1 MSVLLSTVPSSQH
14 RACLTQELTQKKFL
28 SAIMNEI
35 EKKKKCQRLMRPRKG
50 EKLGALG
57 SCSAIYICSV
67 YILGL
72 FVVFV

>member
-1 MSVLLSTVPSSQH
+1 
-14 RACLTQELTQKKFL
+14 
-28 SAIMNEI
+28 MNEI